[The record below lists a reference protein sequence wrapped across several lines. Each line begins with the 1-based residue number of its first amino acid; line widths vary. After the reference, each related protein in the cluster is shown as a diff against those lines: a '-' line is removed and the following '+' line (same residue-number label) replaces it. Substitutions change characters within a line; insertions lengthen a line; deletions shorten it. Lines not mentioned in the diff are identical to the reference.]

1 MLRKTLL
8 KILALP
14 NSKVAKNKVVL
25 TTVNLILPI
34 TRIPMV
40 YASKSPLKQ
49 RQKALA
55 DNIGFI
61 LWEK

>member
-55 DNIGFI
+55 DHIGFI